1 MPTHKRKSDFFET
14 DEGVEVEQA
23 LRKMAID
30 LQYNT
35 ASSYSANS
43 EQYPDNLIPFVEKHK
58 AYLRNHPTTDPWH
71 YLSNL
76 RLMTRFR

>member
-14 DEGVEVEQA
+14 DEGIEVEQA

-35 ASSYSANS
+35 TSSYSANS
-43 EQYPDNLIPFVEKHK
+43 EQYPDNLIPFVEKHM
-58 AYLRNHPTTDPWH
+58 AYLRNHPATDPWH

-76 RLMTRFR
+76 RLITRFR